1 MAEANTCSKCGSSM
15 REGWM
20 IDVGKGTRPAEW
32 VEGVPESSIW
42 TVTKVP
48 KDKVFQVVT
57 WGCPDCGYLESYAK
71 R

>member
-1 MAEANTCSKCGSSM
+1 
-15 REGWM
+15 M
-20 IDVGKGTRPAEW
+20 IDIGKGTRPAKW

-57 WGCPDCGYLESYAK
+57 WGCSDCGYLESYAK